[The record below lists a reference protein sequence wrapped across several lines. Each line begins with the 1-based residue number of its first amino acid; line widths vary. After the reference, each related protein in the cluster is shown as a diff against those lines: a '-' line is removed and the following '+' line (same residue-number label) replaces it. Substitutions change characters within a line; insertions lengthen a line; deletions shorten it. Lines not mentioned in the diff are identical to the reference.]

1 MDTTTLE
8 CIECAGRFNMDS
20 LRQGISW
27 ETLYEMAL
35 ALEASRPHNAGA
47 SGLDEEGF
55 FCI

>member
-1 MDTTTLE
+1 
-8 CIECAGRFNMDS
+8 MDS